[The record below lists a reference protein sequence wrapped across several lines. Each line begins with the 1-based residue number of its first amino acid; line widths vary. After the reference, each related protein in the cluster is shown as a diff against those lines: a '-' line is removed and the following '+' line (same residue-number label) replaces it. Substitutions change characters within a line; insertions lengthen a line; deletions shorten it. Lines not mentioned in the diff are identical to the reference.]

1 MVISTKST
9 SKKLV
14 IRLLQKSL
22 MMVFD
27 EHDTLELN
35 NMVLEENILLATTK
49 YKIEQTILTLRNIT

>member
-1 MVISTKST
+1 
-9 SKKLV
+9 
-14 IRLLQKSL
+14 